1 VDKDKYR
8 GVDRNKLLAELREKY
23 GDMPEPGTQEWLG
36 FLIRLKEE
44 SPDDYRKALLL
55 GGGVTAAL
63 QKEIQ
68 RSKRRDAVQGFLNRL
83 FFRQHQGK
91 NVPDKRKI
99 GLLIF
104 AVVGGLFMLAFFV
117 GTSPKKEAQ
126 GGGLVKGVPTV
137 VGETGEPPTVSA
149 SPSSGS
155 KASGSEAGTG
165 SSAGSSDSTSLAS
178 ILSSASSS
186 TGSSASA
193 GSSTSSSPTGDASSS
208 PMPPAPAQDVPLLPP
223 PPPPVYG
230 TGSPVPPPPDTSYSA
245 GNPSGPGGVVYPPP
259 MVLYAD
265 PGMPVGPTPNSP
277 STASTANTAPSTPP
291 PSEPTNTSEPRGG
304 MLFITNQPSS
314 MMIFSGQAQSG
325 MAVSEPGP
333 DQTTPSPHTPQSPYP
348 PGVPMPYPNAPGGGQ
363 P

>member
-1 VDKDKYR
+1 VDKDKYK
-8 GVDRNKLLAELREKY
+8 GVDRNKLLAELKEKY
-23 GDMPEPGTQEWLG
+23 ADIPEPGTQEWLD
-36 FLIRLKEE
+36 FLTRLKEE

-83 FFRQHQGK
+83 LFRKHQGK
-91 NVPDKRKI
+91 SVPDKRKI

-104 AVVGGLFMLAFFV
+104 FVVGGLFIFAFFV
-117 GTSPKKEAQ
+117 GTSPKKEAT
-126 GGGLVKGVPTV
+126 GGGLVKGVPTAQQKV
-137 VGETGEPPTVSA
+137 EGTGEPPTVSA

-193 GSSTSSSPTGDASSS
+193 GSSTSSSPTGGASSS
-208 PMPPAPAQDVPLLPP
+208 PTPPAPAQNVPP

-230 TGSPVPPPPDTSYSA
+230 TGSSVPPPPDTSYSA
-245 GNPSGPGGVVYPPP
+245 GNQSGQGGVVYPPP

-277 STASTANTAPSTPP
+277 YTASTTNTAPSTPP

-314 MMIFSGQAQSG
+314 MTIVSGQGQSG
-325 MAVSEPGP
+325 MAVSESGSA
-333 DQTTPSPHTPQSPYP
+333 QANPSPSTPQSPYP
-348 PGVPMPYPNAPGGGQ
+348 PGTPMPYPNVPGGGQ

>member
-1 VDKDKYR
+1 MDKDKYR

-23 GDMPEPGTQEWLG
+23 EDMPEPGTQEWLG
-36 FLIRLKEE
+36 FLTRLKEE

-104 AVVGGLFMLAFFV
+104 VVVGGLFMFAFFV

-126 GGGLVKGVPTV
+126 GGGLVKGVPTAGQV
-137 VGETGEPPTVSA
+137 EEVGEPPTVSA
-149 SPSSGS
+149 SPSSGIS
-155 KASGSEAGTG
+155 G
-165 SSAGSSDSTSLAS
+165 SSADSSDSTPLAS

-193 GSSTSSSPTGDASSS
+193 GSSASPTGDASSS
-208 PMPPAPAQDVPLLPP
+208 PTPPAPAQDIPP

-245 GNPSGPGGVVYPPP
+245 GNPSGPGGIVYPPP

-265 PGMPVGPTPNSP
+265 PGMPVGPIPNP
-277 STASTANTAPSTPP
+277 STASTANAAPSTPP

-304 MLFITNQPSS
+304 MLFITSQPSS
-314 MMIFSGQAQSG
+314 MMIVSGQAQSG
-325 MAVSEPGP
+325 MAVFEPGSTQADP
-333 DQTTPSPHTPQSPYP
+333 FPSTPQSPYP
-348 PGVPMPYPNAPGGGQ
+348 PGAPMPFPNVPGGGQ

>member
-1 VDKDKYR
+1 VDKDKYK
-8 GVDRNKLLAELREKY
+8 GVDRNKILAELREKY
-23 GDMPEPGTQEWLG
+23 EDMPEPGTQEWSG
-36 FLIRLKEE
+36 FLTRLKEE

-55 GGGVTAAL
+55 GGGVTTAL

-104 AVVGGLFMLAFFV
+104 VVVGGLFMLAFFV
-117 GTSPKKEAQ
+117 GTSPKKEAT
-126 GGGLVKGVPTV
+126 GGGLISGVPTAGQ
-137 VGETGEPPTVSA
+137 VGKNGEPSTVSA
-149 SPSSGS
+149 SPSSGT

-165 SSAGSSDSTSLAS
+165 SSAGSSDSPPLAS

-193 GSSTSSSPTGDASSS
+193 ASSTSPTGDASSS
-208 PMPPAPAQDVPLLPP
+208 PTPPVPAQNVPP

-245 GNPSGPGGVVYPPP
+245 GNQPGQAGVVYPPP

-265 PGMPVGPTPNSP
+265 PGMPVGPTPNP
-277 STASTANTAPSTPP
+277 STANTAPSTPP

-314 MMIFSGQAQSG
+314 MMIVSGQAQSG

-333 DQTTPSPHTPQSPYP
+333 AQADPFPSTPQSPYP
-348 PGVPMPYPNAPGGGQ
+348 PGAPMPFPNTPGGGQ

>member
-1 VDKDKYR
+1 MDKDKYR

-23 GDMPEPGTQEWLG
+23 EDMPEPGTQEWVG
-36 FLIRLKEE
+36 FLTRLKEE

-91 NVPDKRKI
+91 NVPDKKKI

-104 AVVGGLFMLAFFV
+104 AVVGGLFLLAFFV
-117 GTSPKKEAQ
+117 GTSPKKEAT
-126 GGGLVKGVPTV
+126 GGGLVRGVPTAEQV
-137 VGETGEPPTVSA
+137 EENGEPPTVSA
-149 SPSSGS
+149 SPF
-155 KASGSEAGTG
+155 SGSEASG
-165 SSAGSSDSTSLAS
+165 SSADSSDSTSLAS
-178 ILSSASSS
+178 LLSSASS
-186 TGSSASA
+186 TGPSGSA
-193 GSSTSSSPTGDASSS
+193 GSSASPTGDASLS
-208 PMPPAPAQDVPLLPP
+208 PTSPAPAQDIPP

-245 GNPSGPGGVVYPPP
+245 GNQPGQAGVVYPPP

-265 PGMPVGPTPNSP
+265 PGMPVGPIPNP

-291 PSEPTNTSEPRGG
+291 PSEPVNTSEPRGG

-314 MMIFSGQAQSG
+314 MMIVSGQAQSG
-325 MAVSEPGP
+325 MAVSEPTP
-333 DQTTPSPHTPQSPYP
+333 AQTDPFPSTPQSPFP
-348 PGVPMPYPNAPGGGQ
+348 PGAPMPFPNAPGGGQ

>member
-1 VDKDKYR
+1 MDRDKYR

-23 GDMPEPGTQEWLG
+23 EDMPEPGTQEWLG
-36 FLIRLKEE
+36 FLTRLKEE

-68 RSKRRDAVQGFLNRL
+68 RSKRRDAVQGLLNRL
-83 FFRQHQGK
+83 LFRQHQGK
-91 NVPDKRKI
+91 SVPDKRKI

-104 AVVGGLFMLAFFV
+104 TVVGGLFMFAFFV
-117 GTSPKKEAQ
+117 GTSPKKEAE
-126 GGGLVKGVPTV
+126 GGGLVKGVTTV
-137 VGETGEPPTVSA
+137 GQVEEAGEPPTVSA

-155 KASGSEAGTG
+155 KASGSEAD
-165 SSAGSSDSTSLAS
+165 SSDSTSLAS
-178 ILSSASSS
+178 MLSSV
-186 TGSSASA
+186 SA
-193 GSSTSSSPTGDASSS
+193 GSSTSSSPTGNTASSS
-208 PMPPAPAQDVPLLPP
+208 PTEGASSSPTPPAPAQNIPP

-245 GNPSGPGGVVYPPP
+245 GNQPGPGGVVYPPP

-265 PGMPVGPTPNSP
+265 PGMPVGPTPNP
-277 STASTANTAPSTPP
+277 STVNTAPSTPP

-304 MLFITNQPSS
+304 MLFITNQPPS
-314 MMIFSGQAQSG
+314 MMIVSGQAQSG

-333 DQTTPSPHTPQSPYP
+333 AQADPFPSTPQPPYP
-348 PGVPMPYPNAPGGGQ
+348 PGAPMPFPNVPGGGQ

>member
-1 VDKDKYR
+1 
-8 GVDRNKLLAELREKY
+8 
-23 GDMPEPGTQEWLG
+23 
-36 FLIRLKEE
+36 
-44 SPDDYRKALLL
+44 
-55 GGGVTAAL
+55 L

-104 AVVGGLFMLAFFV
+104 ALVGGLFILAFFV
-117 GTSPKKEAQ
+117 GTSPKKEAE
-126 GGGLVKGVPTV
+126 GGGLVKGIPTAQQKV
-137 VGETGEPPTVSA
+137 EETGEPPTVSV
-149 SPSSGS
+149 SPSSGN

-165 SSAGSSDSTSLAS
+165 SSADSSDSTPLAS
-178 ILSSASSS
+178 IL
-186 TGSSASA
+186 SSASA
-193 GSSTSSSPTGDASSS
+193 GSSTSPTGDASSS
-208 PMPPAPAQDVPLLPP
+208 PTPSAPAQDVPLLPP

-291 PSEPTNTSEPRGG
+291 SEPTNTSEPRGG

-325 MAVSEPGP
+325 MAVSEPGSAQADP
-333 DQTTPSPHTPQSPYP
+333 FPSTPQSPYP
-348 PGVPMPYPNAPGGGQ
+348 PGAPMPFPNVPGGGQ

>member
-23 GDMPEPGTQEWLG
+23 EDMPEPGTQEWLG
-36 FLIRLKEE
+36 FLTRLKEE

-63 QKEIQ
+63 QREIQ
-68 RSKRRDAVQGFLNRL
+68 RSKRRDAVQGFFKRL

-104 AVVGGLFMLAFFV
+104 VVVGGLFMFAFFV
-117 GTSPKKEAQ
+117 GTGPKKEAE
-126 GGGLVKGVPTV
+126 GGGLVKGVPTAQQK
-137 VGETGEPPTVSA
+137 VGETGDLPTVSA

-155 KASGSEAGTG
+155 KALGSEAEAG
-165 SSAGSSDSTSLAS
+165 SSADSSDSASLAS

-193 GSSTSSSPTGDASSS
+193 GSSTSPTGDASLS
-208 PMPPAPAQDVPLLPP
+208 PTPPVPAQNVPP

-245 GNPSGPGGVVYPPP
+245 GNQPGQVGVVYPPP

-265 PGMPVGPTPNSP
+265 PGMPVGPTPNP
-277 STASTANTAPSTPP
+277 STANTAPSTPP
-291 PSEPTNTSEPRGG
+291 PEPTNTSEPRGG
-304 MLFITNQPSS
+304 MLFITNQPSP
-314 MMIFSGQAQSG
+314 MMIVSGQAQSG

-333 DQTTPSPHTPQSPYP
+333 AQADPFPSTPQSPYP
-348 PGVPMPYPNAPGGGQ
+348 PGAPMPFPNVPGGGQ

>member
-1 VDKDKYR
+1 MDKDKYR

-23 GDMPEPGTQEWLG
+23 EDMPEPGTQEWLG
-36 FLIRLKEE
+36 FLTRLKEE

-91 NVPDKRKI
+91 SVPDKRKI

-104 AVVGGLFMLAFFV
+104 AVVGGLFMFAFFV

-126 GGGLVKGVPTV
+126 GGGLVKGVPTAGQV
-137 VGETGEPPTVSA
+137 EEAGEPPTVSA

-165 SSAGSSDSTSLAS
+165 SSAGSSDTTSLAS

-193 GSSTSSSPTGDASSS
+193 GSSASSSPTGDASSS
-208 PMPPAPAQDVPLLPP
+208 PTPPAQDVPP

-245 GNPSGPGGVVYPPP
+245 GNQPGQVGVVYPPP

-265 PGMPVGPTPNSP
+265 PGMPVGPTPNP
-277 STASTANTAPSTPP
+277 STANTAPSTPP

-314 MMIFSGQAQSG
+314 MMIVSGQAQSG
-325 MAVSEPGP
+325 MAVSEPGSVQANP
-333 DQTTPSPHTPQSPYP
+333 FPSTPQSPYP
-348 PGVPMPYPNAPGGGQ
+348 PGTPMPYPNVPGGGQ

>member
-1 VDKDKYR
+1 M
-8 GVDRNKLLAELREKY
+8 AELREKY

-36 FLIRLKEE
+36 FLTRLKEE

-91 NVPDKRKI
+91 KVPDKRKI

-104 AVVGGLFMLAFFV
+104 VVVGGLFMLAFFV

-126 GGGLVKGVPTV
+126 GGGLVKGVPTAQQK
-137 VGETGEPPTVSA
+137 VGETGDLPTVSA

-155 KASGSEAGTG
+155 EASD
-165 SSAGSSDSTSLAS
+165 SSADSSDSTSLAS

-193 GSSTSSSPTGDASSS
+193 GSSTSPTGDASPS
-208 PMPPAPAQDVPLLPP
+208 PTPPVPAQNVPP

-245 GNPSGPGGVVYPPP
+245 GNPSEPGGIVYPPP

-265 PGMPVGPTPNSP
+265 PGMPVSPIPNP
-277 STASTANTAPSTPP
+277 PTANAAPSTL

-314 MMIFSGQAQSG
+314 TMIVSGQAQSG
-325 MAVSEPGP
+325 MAVSEPGSTQADP
-333 DQTTPSPHTPQSPYP
+333 FPSTPQSPYP
-348 PGVPMPYPNAPGGGQ
+348 PGAPMPFPNVPGGGQ

>member
-23 GDMPEPGTQEWLG
+23 EDMPEPGTQEWLG
-36 FLIRLKEE
+36 FLTRLKEE

-63 QKEIQ
+63 QREIQ
-68 RSKRRDAVQGFLNRL
+68 RSKRRDAVQGFFKRL

-104 AVVGGLFMLAFFV
+104 ALVGGLFMFAFFV
-117 GTSPKKEAQ
+117 GTGPKKEAE
-126 GGGLVKGVPTV
+126 GGGLVKGVPV
-137 VGETGEPPTVSA
+137 AQQGVGETGEPPTVSA
-149 SPSSGS
+149 SPYSGS
-155 KASGSEAGTG
+155 KVSESKAGMG
-165 SSAGSSDSTSLAS
+165 SSEGSSDSTSLTS
-178 ILSSASSS
+178 ILSSASS

-193 GSSTSSSPTGDASSS
+193 SSSTSSPSTGDGATSSPT
-208 PMPPAPAQDVPLLPP
+208 PPAPAQNVPP

-230 TGSPVPPPPDTSYSA
+230 TGSFVPPPPDTSYSA
-245 GNPSGPGGVVYPPP
+245 GNQSGQGGVVYPPP

-265 PGMPVGPTPNSP
+265 PGMPVGPTLNPP
-277 STASTANTAPSTPP
+277 STASMANTAPSTPP

-314 MMIFSGQAQSG
+314 MMIVSGQAQSG
-325 MAVSEPGP
+325 MAVSEP
-333 DQTTPSPHTPQSPYP
+333 SPGQADSFSPTPQSPYP
-348 PGVPMPYPNAPGGGQ
+348 PGAPMPYPNVPGGGQ

>member
-1 VDKDKYR
+1 
-8 GVDRNKLLAELREKY
+8 
-23 GDMPEPGTQEWLG
+23 
-36 FLIRLKEE
+36 
-44 SPDDYRKALLL
+44 
-55 GGGVTAAL
+55 L

-68 RSKRRDAVQGFLNRL
+68 RSKQRDAIRGFFNRL
-83 FFRQHQGK
+83 FFRKHQGK
-91 NVPDKRKI
+91 SVPDKRKI

-104 AVVGGLFMLAFFV
+104 VLVGGLFMFAFFV

-126 GGGLVKGVPTV
+126 GGGLVKGVPTAQQK
-137 VGETGEPPTVSA
+137 VGETGELPTVSA
-149 SPSSGS
+149 FPSSGG

-165 SSAGSSDSTSLAS
+165 SSAGSSDSPPLAS

-193 GSSTSSSPTGDASSS
+193 ASSTSPTGDASSS
-208 PMPPAPAQDVPLLPP
+208 PTPPVPAQNVPP

-245 GNPSGPGGVVYPPP
+245 GNQPGQAGVVYPPP

-265 PGMPVGPTPNSP
+265 PGMPVGPTPNP
-277 STASTANTAPSTPP
+277 STASTANAAPSTL

-314 MMIFSGQAQSG
+314 MMIVSGQAQSG
-325 MAVSEPGP
+325 MAVSESGSAQADPF
-333 DQTTPSPHTPQSPYP
+333 PSTPQSPYP
-348 PGVPMPYPNAPGGGQ
+348 PGAPMPYPNVPGGGQ

>member
-1 VDKDKYR
+1 
-8 GVDRNKLLAELREKY
+8 
-23 GDMPEPGTQEWLG
+23 
-36 FLIRLKEE
+36 
-44 SPDDYRKALLL
+44 
-55 GGGVTAAL
+55 L

-83 FFRQHQGK
+83 FFRQHRGK
-91 NVPDKRKI
+91 SVPDKRKI

-104 AVVGGLFMLAFFV
+104 ALVGGLFILAFFV
-117 GTSPKKEAQ
+117 GTSPKKKAE
-126 GGGLVKGVPTV
+126 GGGLVKGVPTAQQKV
-137 VGETGEPPTVSA
+137 EETGEPPTVSA

-178 ILSSASSS
+178 ILSSASS
-186 TGSSASA
+186 TGSSTSA
-193 GSSTSSSPTGDASSS
+193 GSSTSSSPTGGASSS
-208 PMPPAPAQDVPLLPP
+208 PTPPAPAQNVPP

-245 GNPSGPGGVVYPPP
+245 GNQSGQGGVVYPPP

-265 PGMPVGPTPNSP
+265 PGVPVGPTPNP
-277 STASTANTAPSTPP
+277 STANTAPSTPP
-291 PSEPTNTSEPRGG
+291 SEPTNTSEPTGG

-314 MMIFSGQAQSG
+314 MMIVSGQAQSG
-325 MAVSEPGP
+325 MAVSEPGSAQANP
-333 DQTTPSPHTPQSPYP
+333 YPSTPQSPYP
-348 PGVPMPYPNAPGGGQ
+348 PGTPMPYPNVPGGGQ